1 MLPVPPKPSAIIFD
15 WDNTLVD
22 SWPAIHAA
30 VNRTLVAM
38 GHEPWSL
45 PEAKRR
51 IARSLRDS
59 FPQLFGERWDE
70 AREIYYSSFA
80 AVHLDTLR
88 PMAGAV
94 ELLEELRQRGFYLA
108 VVSNKTGK
116 YLRLEAERLGWQG
129 YFRALVGATDAARD
143 KPAVEPVDMALTGSG
158 IERTNAVWFVGDG
171 AVDLECARNAG
182 LTGFLIG
189 EPTGEPIP
197 QEMLVPQASGGA
209 WRLSD
214 CAALAA
220 LVRSL

>member
-1 MLPVPPKPSAIIFD
+1 MPPVPSKPSAIIFD

-38 GHEPWSL
+38 GHQPWSL
-45 PEAKRR
+45 AEAKRR

-59 FPQLFGERWDE
+59 FPQLFGERWNE
-70 AREIYYSSFA
+70 ARDIYYRSFA
-80 AVHLDTLR
+80 EVHLETLR
-88 PMAGAV
+88 PMDGAR
-94 ELLEELRQRGFYLA
+94 ELLDELRARDIYLA

-129 YFRALVGATDAARD
+129 YFRAIVGATDAARD
-143 KPAVEPVDMALTGSG
+143 KPAVEPVDMALAGSG
-158 IERTNAVWFVGDG
+158 IKRDGNVWFVGDG

-182 LTGFLIG
+182 LSGFLIG

-197 QEMLVPQASGGA
+197 AEMLIPQASGGV
-209 WRLSD
+209 WTLPD
-214 CAALAA
+214 CGAFAA